1 MFTIIR
7 NVIARMFPSN
17 ATYIDMRDARVIRAT
32 FTKYERLFNHD
43 YNPQHY
49 RKFK

>member
-7 NVIARMFPSN
+7 NIIRNMFASN
-17 ATYIDMRDARVIRAT
+17 ATYIDMRDARVMRAT
-32 FTKYERLFNHD
+32 FTKYERLFNLD

-49 RKFK
+49 RKI